1 MSSCFPYAFTSTL
14 AEGSPH
20 RPSTDTV
27 LHRLRAQPPF
37 DVRGVPPEI
46 FEDRVFTS
54 LDEVE
59 WEVFRLRRKQLTGE
73 ELK

>member
-1 MSSCFPYAFTSTL
+1 MI
-14 AEGSPH
+14 G
-20 RPSTDTV
+20 
-27 LHRLRAQPPF
+27 RLSG
-37 DVRGVPPEI
+37 VRGVPPEI

-59 WEVFRLRRKQLTGE
+59 QEVFRLRRKQLTGE